1 MSEADVRSAIAEVN
15 RRFAEA
21 VARDD
26 MAAAASVYTEDA
38 TVLPPDAAPV
48 AGRAK
53 IQAFWT
59 GAKAALGLK
68 GVTLTTRSL
77 DIRGDCAHEIGE
89 AALALPGATAIVK
102 YVVIWRRQHDGAWRW
117 HVDIWNA
124 NPPA

>member
-1 MSEADVRSAIAEVN
+1 MSDADVRKAIAEVN
-15 RRFAEA
+15 RRFVDA

-26 MAAAASVYTEDA
+26 MAAAAAVYTDDA

-48 AGRAK
+48 SGRAN

-77 DIRGDCAHEIGE
+77 EIRGDCAHEIGE
-89 AALALPGATAIVK
+89 AALALPSATAVVK
-102 YVVIWRRQHDGAWRW
+102 YVVVWHRQPDGAWRW

-124 NPPA
+124 NPAA

>member
-1 MSEADVRSAIAEVN
+1 MADDAARTAIAEVN
-15 RRFAEA
+15 RRFVDA

-26 MAAAASVYTEDA
+26 MAAAAAVYTDDA

-48 AGRAK
+48 AGRAN

-68 GVTLTTRSL
+68 AVTLTTKSL
-77 DIRGDCAHEIGE
+77 EIRGDCAHEIGE
-89 AALALPGATAIVK
+89 AALSLPTGTAVVK
-102 YVVIWRRQHDGAWRW
+102 YVVVWHRGRDGWRW

-124 NPPA
+124 NPA